1 MALDNLE
8 NSLYNNSNNTVS
20 ASPRQGASDNIN
32 NNFKS
37 QIPTDWS
44 HMNQVEHSVSGG
56 EVVGTVH
63 SVRFKYFFIFS
74 IVALLIALLF
84 AYYQFKSNNNVVS
97 GDQIML
103 TINTPDTLS
112 SGDNFDIDY
121 AITNNNKVKIV
132 NTIAT
137 IQYSRGSDEEG
148 AQDIVKIPENYISIE
163 AGETKIGKVS
173 NVLLIGKDDERRSI
187 KLNLV
192 YEVEGAAAS
201 FNKTVSKD
209 IALSPMN
216 VELSVSGVKEVR
228 EAEQFDTK
236 VMLINNTNTTLDN
249 YKIEMLYPNGFTFIS
264 SSPTLVDNKY
274 FEINGL
280 SKGEARS
287 VTITGIQTGAAGE
300 QSSIRANMYLNSD
313 NKNLMVKANRSDY
326 VIASD
331 PVALSVSSVFDS
343 KVVKEAKQ
351 GAEGVIRINWQNT
364 LDEAITNMKIVL
376 KLDSEEKIFDS
387 STYPEFQ
394 SVAAG
399 AKGEINFPVIISGPN
414 SVSLAAEASGVRL
427 QSKDV
432 GVLLGKAVSTLK
444 VSTTTTRQL

>member
-1 MALDNLE
+1 
-8 NSLYNNSNNTVS
+8 
-20 ASPRQGASDNIN
+20 
-32 NNFKS
+32 
-37 QIPTDWS
+37 
-44 HMNQVEHSVSGG
+44 
-56 EVVGTVH
+56 
-63 SVRFKYFFIFS
+63 
-74 IVALLIALLF
+74 
-84 AYYQFKSNNNVVS
+84 
-97 GDQIML
+97 
-103 TINTPDTLS
+103 
-112 SGDNFDIDY
+112 
-121 AITNNNKVKIV
+121 
-132 NTIAT
+132 
-137 IQYSRGSDEEG
+137 
-148 AQDIVKIPENYISIE
+148 
-163 AGETKIGKVS
+163 
-173 NVLLIGKDDERRSI
+173 VLLIGKDEERRSI
-187 KLNLV
+187 KLSLV

-201 FNKTVSKD
+201 FNKTISKD